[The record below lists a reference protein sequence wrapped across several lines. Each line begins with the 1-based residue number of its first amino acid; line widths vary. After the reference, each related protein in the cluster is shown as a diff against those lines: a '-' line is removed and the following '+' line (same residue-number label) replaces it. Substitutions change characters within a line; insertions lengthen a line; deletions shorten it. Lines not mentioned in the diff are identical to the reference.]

1 MTAEVVGF
9 WLVGAVLVVGSLGV
23 VLSRNLFHAAVLY
36 LPIALV
42 ATGAIFWLLESPFL
56 FGVQLL
62 LYAGG
67 VVTIVVFAIM
77 LTERLVRASIRQ
89 SSRFVFNG
97 AVLAAAVFVGVVGF
111 VVQRAA
117 PPASRWW
124 HSAARSSA
132 PSAPPCSCSQYCWSL
147 PCSARST
154 SRERKIRVPLP
165 AYLILAALV
174 FAIGLFGVL
183 TRRNAVGI
191 LLGIE
196 LMLNAVNINLVAFSR
211 FRADI
216 GGLVFTMLTIAITV
230 AEVAVGLAIVI
241 AIFRVRRT
249 IEADHLDLL
258 RG

>member
-23 VLSRNLFHAAVLY
+23 VLSRNLFHDAVLY

-77 LTERLVRASIRQ
+77 LTERLVGASIRQ

-97 AVLAAAVFVGVVGF
+97 AVLAAAVFVGVTGF

-117 PPASRWW
+117 PT
-124 HSAARSSA
+124 
-132 PSAPPCSCSQYCWSL
+132 APP
-147 PCSARST
+147 P
-154 SRERKIRVPLP
+154 P
-165 AYLILAALV
+165 AGEQMVLLGRALV
-174 FAIGLFGVL
+174 GPFGVAL
-183 TRRNAVGI
+183 QLLAVLLVVA
-191 LLGIE
+191 LLGA
-196 LMLNAVNINLVAFSR
+196 LYFA
-211 FRADI
+211 
-216 GGLVFTMLTIAITV
+216 
-230 AEVAVGLAIVI
+230 
-241 AIFRVRRT
+241 RT
-249 IEADHLDLL
+249 ED
-258 RG
+258 